1 MSDDILRTIKHCR
14 KSLLFFNDEAW
25 KKKVSN
31 DCFDVTMGSLDGAEV
46 CELVGLYI
54 LDSLSQKLIK
64 NDIGLY
70 RDDGLI
76 VLRGKN
82 GHELDKTRKEIT
94 QIFKHIGFQ
103 IEIDINLKIVD
114 FLDVT
119 FNLTE
124 NTYKPFKKPNGT
136 LLYINTESNHP
147 PEIIKQIP
155 ISINTRLNQNSSNEN
170 VFNSSKTEYEE
181 ALKNSGYKNFTLK
194 FEPKVEKPKRNRNRK
209 IIWFNPPFSKN
220 VSTNIGKRFLNLIDR
235 HFPKTHKLYK
245 IFNRN
250 TVKLSYSCTKNMGR
264 IIKTHNKKLTTT
276 KTTEILDCNCRSKQ
290 NCPLNGLCRSS
301 SVIYKCIASVPNKPD
316 KVYIGLTEGEWKK
329 RHSGHKTSFKHKKH
343 SNSTALSTYVWD
355 IKEKQ
360 KIDPILSWSILKS
373 VPAYSNITKRCLL
386 CLHEKLEIISYEN
399 TDELLNKKSEL
410 ISKCRH
416 QNKFQ
421 LSNYK

>member
-14 KSLLFFNDEAW
+14 KSLIFFNDEAW
-25 KKKVSN
+25 KKKTSN

-250 TVKLSYSCTKNMGR
+250 TVKLSY
-264 IIKTHNKKLTTT
+264 T
-276 KTTEILDCNCRSKQ
+276 KTWE
-290 NCPLNGLCRSS
+290 
-301 SVIYKCIASVPNKPD
+301 
-316 KVYIGLTEGEWKK
+316 E
-329 RHSGHKTSFKHKKH
+329 
-343 SNSTALSTYVWD
+343 
-355 IKEKQ
+355 
-360 KIDPILSWSILKS
+360 
-373 VPAYSNITKRCLL
+373 
-386 CLHEKLEIISYEN
+386 
-399 TDELLNKKSEL
+399 
-410 ISKCRH
+410 
-416 QNKFQ
+416 
-421 LSNYK
+421 